1 MQPRRGA
8 GSFDRGAPLRPA
20 PEGAQMDSPEY
31 TAERGQMVAAIVA
44 HTIFVTGRL
53 GKAALSRRVLE
64 VMGQVPRHEFVPAP
78 MQPLAYADTP
88 LPVGHGKTI
97 SQPFIVALMTDL
109 LDVQPED
116 KVLEV
121 GTGLGYQTAV
131 LAHLARRVYSI
142 ELIEALSAGA
152 ALRLKRLGLTGNVD
166 LRIGD
171 GRKGWPEQAP
181 FPKIIVTAAP
191 AQVPPALLQQLAPGG
206 RMVIPA
212 GERGA
217 QQLTVVSKGADGTI
231 SRREVLPVAF
241 STLEAPH

>member
-1 MQPRRGA
+1 MGTPDFA
-8 GSFDRGAPLRPA
+8 S
-20 PEGAQMDSPEY
+20 
-31 TAERGQMVAAIVA
+31 EREQMVAAVVA
-44 HTIFVTGRL
+44 HTVFVTGRL
-53 GKAALSRRVLE
+53 GKVVLDRRVLD
-64 VMGQVPRHEFVPAP
+64 VMRQVPRHEFVPAALR
-78 MQPLAYADTP
+78 PLAYADRA

-109 LDVQPED
+109 LELKPED
-116 KVLEV
+116 KVLEI

-131 LAHLARRVYSI
+131 LSHLARRVYSI

-152 ALRLKRLGLTGNVD
+152 ALRLKRLGLTGNVE

-191 AQVPPALLQQLAPGG
+191 EQVPGALLQQLAPGG

-212 GERGA
+212 GQRGA
-217 QQLTVVSKGADGTI
+217 QQLTVVSKDADGKV
-231 SRREVLPVAF
+231 SLREVLPVAF
-241 STLEAPH
+241 SALEAPH

>member
-1 MQPRRGA
+1 
-8 GSFDRGAPLRPA
+8 
-20 PEGAQMDSPEY
+20 
-31 TAERGQMVAAIVA
+31 MVAAIVA

-53 GKAALSRRVLE
+53 GKASLDRRVLE
-64 VMGQVPRHEFVPAP
+64 VMGRVPRHEFVPEA
-78 MQPLAYADTP
+78 MQPMAYADTP

-109 LDVQPED
+109 LQLKPDD

-131 LAHLARRVYSI
+131 LSQLAARVYSV

-152 ALRLKRLGLTGNVD
+152 ALRLKRLGYAGNID

-171 GRKGWPEQAP
+171 GRRGWPEQAP

-191 AQVPPALLQQLAPGG
+191 DVIPATLLQQLAPGG

-212 GERGA
+212 GMKGA
-217 QQLTVVSKGADGTI
+217 QQLLVVSKDEAGRLST
-231 SRREVLPVAF
+231 REVLPVAF
-241 STLEAPH
+241 SALEAPH